1 VEYAGTSPRAKLSAM
16 ERDETFG
23 AQRRSS
29 AHHAA
34 THADASQERRRAQD
48 DGAQLIDDGAQLIRL
63 WPLRVLVVSAHEP
76 FRAASAMLIGRRDC
90 TVFSLGGLYGA
101 ADLIARERIDVVV
114 VDGAEQSRAL
124 ADELAGAVPPV
135 AVVSVGEAEDVGL
148 PEGPMLARWT
158 PFEDLFD
165 ALVRA
170 DRARVRGRT
179 GDAALRRPAGGR
191 THSSR

>member
-1 VEYAGTSPRAKLSAM
+1 VEYAGASPRAKLSAM

-23 AQRRSS
+23 VQRRSS
-29 AHHAA
+29 VHDAAAHD
-34 THADASQERRRAQD
+34 DALQERRRADD
-48 DGAQLIDDGAQLIRL
+48 DGAQVIRL

-90 TVFSLGGLYGA
+90 TVFSLSDVYGA
-101 ADLIARERIDVVV
+101 AELVARERIDVVV
-114 VDGAEQSRAL
+114 VDGAEQLRAL
-124 ADELAGAVPPV
+124 VDELAGAVPPV
-135 AVVSVGEAEDVGL
+135 GVVSVGEPEDVGL

-170 DRARVRGRT
+170 DRARVRGHT
-179 GDAALRRPAGGR
+179 ADAAALRRPAGGR
-191 THSSR
+191 THSSG